1 MSRFDRLDPHSFNP
15 VGKFKD
21 MFSSR
26 GMWGYY
32 KDKIYGLPR
41 KIGQSVCRARMS
53 ASVLPNLQSLDKT
66 ISSYPALFEYYKRG
80 LGVSFLLRPIRLFR
94 TIATPG
100 GALHKLLARRKKR
113 ARARVFKK
121 QQRPLIVAPQGYG
134 GLRLVKTHYAPA
146 KV

>member
-15 VGKFKD
+15 VGKFED
-21 MFSSR
+21 MLNSS
-26 GMWGYY
+26 GVWEYY
-32 KDKIYGLPR
+32 KDKIYRLPR
-41 KIGQSVCRARMS
+41 RIRQSIGRARMS
-53 ASVLPNLQSLDKT
+53 ASILPNLQSLDKT

-94 TIATPG
+94 TIAAPG

-121 QQRPLIVAPQGYG
+121 QQRPLIIAPQGYG
-134 GLRLVKTHYAPA
+134 GLRLVKTHYAPS
-146 KV
+146 KI